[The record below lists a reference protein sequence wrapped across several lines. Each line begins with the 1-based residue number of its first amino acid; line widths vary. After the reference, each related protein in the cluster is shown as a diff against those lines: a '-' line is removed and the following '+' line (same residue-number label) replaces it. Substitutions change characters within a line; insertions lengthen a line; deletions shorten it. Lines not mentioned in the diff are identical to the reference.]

1 MRGVC
6 VLVPLPAEAVRPTGV
21 SFLLLL
27 LLPPLRPRFE
37 GLDDRLLDEEVPGE
51 DTWESMPPST
61 IIAGAAEMPEAIV
74 VSLCVLWLRWLLDV
88 VSVDRRRLLSSED
101 IVRPRRAI
109 PSVSRYG

>member
-1 MRGVC
+1 M
-6 VLVPLPAEAVRPTGV
+6 LVPLPAEAERPTGV

-27 LLPPLRPRFE
+27 LFPPLRPRFDE
-37 GLDDRLLDEEVPGE
+37 LGERLLDEEEAGE
-51 DTWESMPPST
+51 ETWESMPPST
-61 IIAGAAEMPEAIV
+61 IIAGAAEMPEAMV

-109 PSVSRYG
+109 PTAEIRLITC